1 MCLIRLALLLFCL
14 IYFNKPQHLPTF
26 SPTMKYVSS
35 TSCLAGLLA
44 LQLHRAAAS
53 PEPGFF
59 DDIKSDW
66 DDTKA
71 KATSIDGDIKSAWS
85 SGTAA
90 AASATA
96 TALTYP
102 GCSSDGSNQWCGI
115 VISGPANDSTFNI
128 SITDS
133 RCNSVTTQT
142 GIKENS
148 TKDFD
153 TSVGKWT
160 FGVDGSSGSLNM
172 TYNGRNISDPSKWD
186 TYGYEV
192 VSAASNSERLF
203 GSITNCTSA
212 DDESKA
218 AVPQMGMMG
227 VGWVLAAMAAGM
239 LTIF

>member
-1 MCLIRLALLLFCL
+1 
-14 IYFNKPQHLPTF
+14 
-26 SPTMKYVSS
+26 MKTVSS
-35 TSCLAGLLA
+35 TSCVVGLVAMYLGSVT
-44 LQLHRAAAS
+44 AS

-59 DDIKSDW
+59 DDIKTAW

-71 KATSIDGDIKSAWS
+71 EATSISGDMKSAWS

-102 GCSSDGSNQWCGI
+102 GCTDDPLKQWCGI
-115 VISGPANDSTFNI
+115 VVSGPANDSTFNI

-133 RCNSVTTQT
+133 RCNSVATQT

-160 FGVDGSSGSLNM
+160 FGVDGSSRSLNM
-172 TYNGRNISDPSKWD
+172 TYNGRDISDPSKWD

-192 VSAASNSERLF
+192 VNAASNSERLF
-203 GSITNCTSA
+203 GGITNCTA
-212 DDESKA
+212 ATDESSA
-218 AVPQMGMMG
+218 AMPELSAIGA
-227 VGWVLAAMAAGM
+227 GWVLAAVAAGM
-239 LTIF
+239 LAIF

>member
-1 MCLIRLALLLFCL
+1 
-14 IYFNKPQHLPTF
+14 
-26 SPTMKYVSS
+26 MKYFSS
-35 TSCLAGLLA
+35 ISCLAASLLA
-44 LQLHRAAAS
+44 LHLSSVAAS

-71 KATSIDGDIKSAWS
+71 EATSISGDIKSAWS

-102 GCSSDGSNQWCGI
+102 GCTDDGAQAWCGI
-115 VISGPANDSTFNI
+115 VISGPANDSTWNV

-153 TSVGKWT
+153 TSVGSWT
-160 FGVDGSSGSLNM
+160 FGVDGDALNM
-172 TYNGRNISDPSKWD
+172 TYNGRNISDPTKWD
-186 TYGYEV
+186 TYGFEV
-192 VSAASNSERLF
+192 VNAAANSQRIF

-212 DDESKA
+212 DDESSA
-218 AVPQMGMMG
+218 AVPQLSFMGA
-227 VGWVLAAMAAGM
+227 GWVLAAMAAGM
-239 LTIF
+239 FAVF

>member
-1 MCLIRLALLLFCL
+1 
-14 IYFNKPQHLPTF
+14 
-26 SPTMKYVSS
+26 MKYLPS

-44 LQLHRAAAS
+44 LQLHSVTAS
-53 PEPGFF
+53 PEPGLF

-71 KATSIDGDIKSAWS
+71 EATSISGDIKSAWS

-102 GCSSDGSNQWCGI
+102 GCTDDASQAWCGI

-133 RCNSVTTQT
+133 RCHAVTTQT

-148 TKDFD
+148 TSTFD
-153 TSVGKWT
+153 TSVGKWS
-160 FGVDGSSGSLNM
+160 FGVDGGTGSLNL

-192 VSAASNSERLF
+192 VSAAANAQRMF
-203 GSITNCTSA
+203 GSITNCTAA
-212 DDESKA
+212 DDESSA
-218 AVPQMGMMG
+218 AVPQLSVMGA
-227 VGWVLAAMAAGM
+227 GWVLGAVAAGM
-239 LTIF
+239 LAIM